1 MKTKE
6 IIGANIR
13 TERER
18 QGLSREQVCGLESE
32 LTVRQLMRIELG
44 QSLPTIVKLEYLA
57 DRLKVDMASLL
68 GEQSLEIPQAY
79 FEQKYKLIKFP
90 SYGDAER
97 LAQKTQLL
105 EDIYNQYFDYLPE
118 EELFTLDLL
127 ENFLDYITV
136 GKPESVELIYEDF
149 FKQLLLKETY
159 SLNDILLA
167 RHYLTQCQDYAYD
180 RETVL
185 LIVDRLLKQR
195 TGSNDYYNLALLGAL
210 FALAGVYVV
219 SADYSDMKPA
229 LDKMDDVVNQTMQH
243 VYKPGLLMFEA
254 KYHLYQ
260 RHNFQKA
267 KSCYDLALT
276 LAENFGDTVLIDN
289 LKKEK
294 AKDLQEKEE

>member
-127 ENFLDYITV
+127 EKSFDHMTV
-136 GKPESVELIYEDF
+136 GESESAELIYEDF
-149 FKQLLLKETY
+149 FKQLLLKRIY
-159 SLNDILLA
+159 SLNDILLVK
-167 RHYLTQCQDYAYD
+167 YYFMQCQDSAYD
-180 RETVL
+180 KKTFPL
-185 LIVDRLLKQR
+185 LVNRLLEQGI
-195 TGSNDYYNLALLGAL
+195 TGDEYYNVELLGAL
-210 FALAGVYVV
+210 SALTGVYVV
-219 SADYSDMKPA
+219 SAAYSDMKPI
-229 LDKMDDVVNQTMQH
+229 LDKMNDVVNQTMQH
-243 VYKPGLLMFEA
+243 VYKPILLMLEA

-260 RHNFQKA
+260 GHNFQKA

-294 AKDLQEKEE
+294 AKDLQE

>member
-13 TERER
+13 AERER

-32 LTVRQLMRIELG
+32 LTIRQLVRIELG

-57 DRLKVDMASLL
+57 DTLNVDMASLL

-105 EDIYNQYFDYLPE
+105 VDIYNQYFDYLPE

-127 ENFLDYITV
+127 EKSFDHMTV
-136 GKPESVELIYEDF
+136 GESESAEQIYEDS
-149 FKQLLLKETY
+149 FKQLLSKETY
-159 SLNDILLA
+159 SLNDVLLA
-167 RHYLTQCQDYAYD
+167 KYYFIQCQDSVFD
-180 RETVL
+180 RDTFQHLVA
-185 LIVDRLLKQR
+185 RLLKQEI
-195 TGSNDYYNLALLGAL
+195 TGDEYYNVELLGAL
-210 FALAGVYVV
+210 SALAGVYVV
-219 SADYSDMKPA
+219 SADYSDMKPT

-243 VYKPGLLMFEA
+243 VYKPILLMLEA

-260 RHNFQKA
+260 GHNFQKA

-276 LAENFGDTVLIDN
+276 LAENFGDTVLINN
-289 LKKEK
+289 LKKER
-294 AKDLQEKEE
+294 ANNLQE